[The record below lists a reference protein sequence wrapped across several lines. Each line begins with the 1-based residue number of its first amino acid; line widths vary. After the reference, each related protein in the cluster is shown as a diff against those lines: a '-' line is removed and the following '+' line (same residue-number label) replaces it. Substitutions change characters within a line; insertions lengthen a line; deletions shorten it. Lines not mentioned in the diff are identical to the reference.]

1 MDFSAIKFDDKGLV
15 PVVVQSDSGREVLM
29 QAFADR
35 EALEAT
41 ERTGFAHFH
50 SRSRGKLWMKGETS
64 GNRLAIQSIR
74 LDCDGDSILYLC
86 RPEGPT
92 CHTGAVSCYFR
103 TIHGVDPEPGPDL
116 LDEIEAVL
124 RGRMREAAPP
134 SADIRVGGG
143 TASNPGADEGSYT
156 AKLLK
161 GDASKIRK
169 KIGEEAFEVVLA
181 SEREDKKNLADEV
194 ADLWF
199 HSLLL
204 LVKHD
209 LGVRDVMASLKDRR
223 GKRRSATGET
233 IVVAPASALRK
244 A

>member
-1 MDFSAIKFDDKGLV
+1 MDVSLIKFDDRGLV

-64 GNRLAIQSIR
+64 GNRLAVQSIR

-103 TIHGVDPEPGPDL
+103 TIHGTDPEPGPEL

-124 RGRMREAAPP
+124 RGRMREA
-134 SADIRVGGG
+134 
-143 TASNPGADEGSYT
+143 DEGSYT
-156 AKLLK
+156 AKMLK
-161 GDASKIRK
+161 GDAAKIRR
-169 KIGEEAFEVVLA
+169 KIGEEAFETVLA
-181 SEREDKKNLADEV
+181 SERDDKRNLADEV

-209 LGVRDVMASLKDRR
+209 LGVRDVMNSLKDRR
-223 GKRRSATGET
+223 GKRRSETGET
-233 IVVAPASALRK
+233 VVVDSRARK